1 MPLAF
6 ATILGGMTTLIGT
19 PPNIIASAIRA
30 ERLGEPYSMFDFSPV
45 GGAVAILGLV
55 FVATIG
61 WRLVPRRKD
70 QPAEIDPA
78 SFVAE
83 VVVPEDSKLVG
94 SVGAEL
100 DQPAEDADVRL
111 LGLIRDRK
119 RHGGFWA
126 MAIQS
131 GDILLVEGAT
141 DGIASFIKAANL
153 QKKEAE
159 DDHSGAV
166 EDSKSDVEGQ
176 EDEEPG
182 GPEVVEAV
190 VKADSPLVGWS
201 AASIG
206 LRPRFGI
213 TLLGIARA
221 GRLTREEIGQRVI
234 DGGDDLLISGNAAG
248 SQSMLDELGLVA
260 INRVNIAP
268 FKPINAAL
276 AVLLFVGAIAVGTL
290 GYLSFPVAI
299 AIAIV
304 AYAGLGLVPAR
315 EFYTQIEWPVV
326 VMLACL
332 LPLGMAFERVGGTS
346 LIANGIAD
354 VAQGYSPIVA
364 LLIIMIVTMTLSD
377 VLNNVATIV
386 ITGPIAIDLANR
398 LDSNPDTFLMG
409 TAIAASCA
417 FLTPI
422 GHKNNTLI
430 MGPGGFRF
438 SDYWRMGLPLEIVV
452 LAVSVPALV
461 FFWGV

>member
-1 MPLAF
+1 
-6 ATILGGMTTLIGT
+6 
-19 PPNIIASAIRA
+19 
-30 ERLGEPYSMFDFSPV
+30 
-45 GGAVAILGLV
+45 
-55 FVATIG
+55 
-61 WRLVPRRKD
+61 
-70 QPAEIDPA
+70 
-78 SFVAE
+78 
-83 VVVPEDSKLVG
+83 
-94 SVGAEL
+94 
-100 DQPAEDADVRL
+100 
-111 LGLIRDRK
+111 
-119 RHGGFWA
+119 
-126 MAIQS
+126 
-131 GDILLVEGAT
+131 
-141 DGIASFIKAANL
+141 
-153 QKKEAE
+153 
-159 DDHSGAV
+159 
-166 EDSKSDVEGQ
+166 
-176 EDEEPG
+176 
-182 GPEVVEAV
+182 
-190 VKADSPLVGWS
+190 
-201 AASIG
+201 
-206 LRPRFGI
+206 
-213 TLLGIARA
+213 
-221 GRLTREEIGQRVI
+221 
-234 DGGDDLLISGNAAG
+234 
-248 SQSMLDELGLVA
+248 MLDELGLVA